1 LSTPLFAVYRIPGAN
16 FAFLFS
22 LFLTLGLMALIVPYS
37 KRRPVGTPVTWA
49 EAMLAAMYVFVLFFL
64 AYGVVPHQFITHAD
78 AELNWRPDKILTG
91 PEVGG
96 QGLLE
101 YLPFEITYQVIRD
114 IIVVG
119 IYAVFLGLQIFMWSF
134 WQNRGKKKPSLELP
148 ASTYGRPL
156 VKKG

>member
-1 LSTPLFAVYRIPGAN
+1 MSTPVFAVYYIPGLN

-22 LFLTLGLMALIVPYS
+22 LVLTLLMTLAVIPYA
-37 KRRPVGTPVTWA
+37 KRRPIGTPVTWA
-49 EAMLAAMYVFVLFFL
+49 ESMLAAVYVFLVFFL
-64 AYGVVPHQFITHAD
+64 AYGVVPHQWITHAD
-78 AELNWRPDKILTG
+78 AELNWRPDRILTG
-91 PEVGG
+91 PTVGD

-101 YLPFEITYQVIRD
+101 YLPFEITYQVVRD
-114 IIVVG
+114 IIVVV
-119 IYAVFLGLQIFMWSF
+119 IYGVFLGLQIWIWSY

>member
-1 LSTPLFAVYRIPGAN
+1 MSTPVFAVYYIPGLN

-22 LFLTLGLMALIVPYS
+22 LVLTLLMTLAVIPYA
-37 KRRPVGTPVTWA
+37 KRRPMGTPVTWA
-49 EAMLAAMYVFVLFFL
+49 ESMLAAVYVFLVFFL
-64 AYGVVPHQFITHAD
+64 AYGVVPHQWITHAD
-78 AELNWRPDKILTG
+78 AELNWRPDRILTG
-91 PEVGG
+91 PTVGD

-101 YLPFEITYQVIRD
+101 YLPFEITYQVVRD
-114 IIVVG
+114 IIVVV
-119 IYAVFLGLQIFMWSF
+119 IYGVFLGLQIWIWSY